1 MHEAEGHLKAGRY
14 YRAASCF
21 SLASVYQSGN
31 PLALAGR
38 GHALFAAG
46 EYVSSALFL
55 SRALA
60 VSPEYLLVKVD
71 LVGMLGDENKL
82 AGRIADIEQ
91 WLARSG
97 SSQLQFLLGYVYYR
111 TGQLHLAKQA
121 IDAAY
126 EKTPESL
133 AVQAMKIAI
142 DNTMA
147 RR

>member
-1 MHEAEGHLKAGRY
+1 MLFRS
-14 YRAASCF
+14 ASI
-21 SLASVYQSGN
+21 YQSDN

-71 LVGMLGDENKL
+71 LMGMLGDENKL

-111 TGQLHLAKQA
+111 TSQLHLAKQA

-126 EKTPESL
+126 EKTPESP
-133 AVQAMKIAI
+133 AVQAMKIVI
-142 DNTMA
+142 DNNMTK
-147 RR
+147 R